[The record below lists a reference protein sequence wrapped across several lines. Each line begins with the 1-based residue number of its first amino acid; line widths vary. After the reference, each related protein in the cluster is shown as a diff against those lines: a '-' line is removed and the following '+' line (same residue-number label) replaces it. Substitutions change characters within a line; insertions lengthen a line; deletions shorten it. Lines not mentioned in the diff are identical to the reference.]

1 MGFFSRKQDPT
12 PADPSAA
19 ELGREYAI
27 AKRHGD
33 RKKVNQIARELG
45 NGTTDRDS
53 FEAGRR
59 AYDDIPPI
67 NPPRRNRRR

>member
-1 MGFFSRKQDPT
+1 MGIFSRKQDPS
-12 PADPSAA
+12 PADPAAA

-33 RKKVNQIARELG
+33 RRTVRRIQRELG
-45 NGTTDRDS
+45 NGDVDQDS
-53 FEAGRR
+53 FDAGKRG
-59 AYDDIPPI
+59 YEDIPPI